1 MGGSPV
7 NAGLP
12 THTRQKIKT
21 YDKICVFQKARR
33 PQRIVHP
40 HCNAHDTLCC
50 KAGLE
55 NENCRKAERHENK
68 NGMGLYNIRLEVLVY
83 LATDKRTHA

>member
-1 MGGSPV
+1 MGGSLS

-40 HCNAHDTLCC
+40 IVTRHDTLCD

-55 NENCRKAERHENK
+55 KEDCRKAEQHEIK
-68 NGMGLYNIRLEVLVY
+68 TAWDSTISVIEVLVY
-83 LATDKRTHA
+83 LAHR

>member
-1 MGGSPV
+1 MVGSPS

-40 HCNAHDTLCC
+40 IVTRHDTLCD

-55 NENCRKAERHENK
+55 KMIVEKLNSMKIKTAWDST
-68 NGMGLYNIRLEVLVY
+68 ISVIEVLVY
-83 LATDKRTHA
+83 LAHR